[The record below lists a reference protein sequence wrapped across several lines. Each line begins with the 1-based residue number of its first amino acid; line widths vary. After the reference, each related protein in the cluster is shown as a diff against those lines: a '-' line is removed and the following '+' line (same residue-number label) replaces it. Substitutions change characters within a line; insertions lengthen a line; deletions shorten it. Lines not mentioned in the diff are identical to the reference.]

1 MQTTVAS
8 VVARLAD
15 CLKCVYNRDTEDGLH
30 LQPKRAQTRWVSLA
44 EYQAPLTHNL
54 VPSISLCIMWST
66 IELGTAIICACVPTY
81 RPLLHGSWFGDW
93 LASARHS
100 ARGTSSTTVVPN
112 SSHNGYGDVR
122 AGYNRFTDDT
132 NSDKIFLNEVV
143 GGTRVES
150 NEPHFYPLNAIT
162 VERRIEVS

>member
-1 MQTTVAS
+1 MH
-8 VVARLAD
+8 
-15 CLKCVYNRDTEDGLH
+15 NGDTEDGLY
-30 LQPKRAQTRWVSLA
+30 LQPKGAQRRRVS
-44 EYQAPLTHNL
+44 QTSNHAPLTHTS

-100 ARGTSSTTVVPN
+100 VRGTGSTTVVQN
-112 SSHNGYGDVR
+112 SSHTGYGDVR
-122 AGYNRFTDDT
+122 SGYNKFTDDN
-132 NSDKIFLNEVV
+132 NSDKIFLNEVI
-143 GGTRVES
+143 GGPRAENHEVQ
-150 NEPHFYPLNAIT
+150 FFPLNAIS

>member
-1 MQTTVAS
+1 M
-8 VVARLAD
+8 
-15 CLKCVYNRDTEDGLH
+15 YNRDTQDGLH
-30 LQPKRAQTRWVSLA
+30 IQPKRAQRRWVPQAGNRASLT
-44 EYQAPLTHNL
+44 QIL

-100 ARGTSSTTVVPN
+100 VRGTGSTTVVQN
-112 SSHNGYGDVR
+112 SSHTGYGDVR
-122 AGYNRFTDDT
+122 SGYNRFTDDN
-132 NSDKIFLNEVV
+132 NSDKIFLNEVI
-143 GGTRVES
+143 GGPRAER
-150 NEPHFYPLNAIT
+150 NEAQFYPLNAIT

>member
-1 MQTTVAS
+1 MYHG
-8 VVARLAD
+8 D
-15 CLKCVYNRDTEDGLH
+15 IENGLH
-30 LQPKRAQTRWVSLA
+30 LQPQRAQTRQVS
-44 EYQAPLTHNL
+44 QAGIHATLTHTL

-100 ARGTSSTTVVPN
+100 ARGTSSTTVVQN

-122 AGYNRFTDDT
+122 SGYNRFTDDT
-132 NSDKIFLNEVV
+132 NSDKIFLNEVT
-143 GGTRVES
+143 GGTRIEN
-150 NEPHFYPLNAIT
+150 NEAHFFPLNAIS